1 MKGLLSYARTIYFLN
16 NSLTGLK
23 LSGIKTFSNETSER
37 YALALFELANEK
49 SELKDI
55 EKNIL
60 FLLEICNSNSEF
72 KSFLKNPTNQIELQS
87 KVFIEISKIMKLNK
101 SFSNFLQLIID
112 KRRIFFLDKILKKFI
127 KLSSKRKG
135 KIDATLISSKNLSQ
149 DEKNIISQEISKAIK
164 SNIEFT
170 FKIDKSLIS
179 GIKVQ
184 VGSLLIDTSVRN
196 KLRRIKQL
204 MTEN

>member
-1 MKGLLSYARTIYFLN
+1 M
-16 NSLTGLK
+16 
-23 LSGIKTFSNETSER
+23 SGIKTFSHETSER

-49 SELKDI
+49 SELEDI

-101 SFSNFLQLIID
+101 SLSNFLQLIID
-112 KRRIFFLDKILKKFI
+112 KRRIFFLDKILEKFI

-149 DEKNIISQEISKAIK
+149 DERNIISQEISKAIK

-179 GIKVQ
+179 GIKIQ

-196 KLRRIKQL
+196 KLKRIKQL